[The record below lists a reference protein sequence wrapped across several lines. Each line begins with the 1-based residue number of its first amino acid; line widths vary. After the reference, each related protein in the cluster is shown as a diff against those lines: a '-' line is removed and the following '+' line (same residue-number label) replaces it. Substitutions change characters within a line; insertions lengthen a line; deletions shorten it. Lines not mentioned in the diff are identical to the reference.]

1 MRRTVGVPL
10 AAVAVAFLLA
20 PLPGQAQVQP
30 HRAEYALRLG
40 AALNA
45 PRIGTAVQELTQD
58 CGGWRIKRDIK
69 TEIALTS
76 SWKLSVESKLDGQE
90 GKGGS
95 GFRFR
100 TVQIQNGAERET
112 KGRVVRQGS
121 ETRAEI
127 LPPESAPLQFL
138 LPAPTMMPVEAMG
151 HLVERLGSG
160 AATFPALT
168 FDAEVIGDA
177 FLVDVTELD
186 RGAIRA
192 ARPSDKPVAVP
203 AKRSWPVF
211 MSFTRGRR
219 QDQRPLFT
227 VNGLVFDTGVLD
239 RLTVETGMVSVTAD
253 LQSLKMLPSPSCPR
267 S

>member
-1 MRRTVGVPL
+1 MRRTVGLPL
-10 AAVAVAFLLA
+10 AAAVAILLV
-20 PLPGQAQVQP
+20 PLPGHAQVQP

-45 PRIGTAVQELTQD
+45 PRVGTAVQELTQD

-69 TEIALTS
+69 TEIAITS
-76 SWKLSVESKLDGQE
+76 SWKFSVESKLDGQE
-90 GKGGS
+90 GRGGS
-95 GFRFR
+95 NFRFR

-112 KGRVVRQGS
+112 KGRVVRQSS

-127 LPPESAPLQFL
+127 LAPESPPQQFA
-138 LPAPTMMPVEAMG
+138 LPVVTMMPVEAMG
-151 HLVERLGSG
+151 HLVERLASG
-160 AATFPALT
+160 AASFPAIT

-186 RGAIRA
+186 PGAIRA

-203 AKRSWPVF
+203 AAKSWPVF

-227 VNGLVFDTGVLD
+227 VNALVFDSGVLD
-239 RLTVETGMVSVTAD
+239 RLTVETGLVSVTAD
-253 LQSLKMLPSPSCPR
+253 LLSLKMLPKADCPR